1 MVRRVIVAV
10 MALLCLA
17 SPVLAQE
24 KGAFRPTKT
33 VTIIVP
39 YSPGGGTDVVAR
51 LMAQALEPMWGQTV
65 IVDNRTGGSGSIGAA
80 IVARAPPDGHT
91 LVLAVSGIAINAHML
106 KLPYDTATAF
116 APITAVAYP
125 VATLLATP
133 SLPAN
138 DMRELKALIDKE
150 GPEKRSFASPEPGT
164 RLIAERIFEKVGVK
178 LLHIPYKGAAAFVQD
193 IAAGRVDTGAASV
206 TSGISLI
213 NAGKLKSLGIMGTR
227 RVPALPNVAT
237 FAEQGFAGLEE
248 NSWAGLFAPA
258 GTPADV
264 VAAIHRDIASVLARP
279 EFIAKLTELG
289 SLPGGNTPAAFT
301 ERFQRDIRESGI
313 AIRRLG
319 LTVE

>member
-1 MVRRVIVAV
+1 MRRVIIAV
-10 MALLCLA
+10 MALLWLA
-17 SPVLAQE
+17 VPALAQE

-39 YSPGGGTDVVAR
+39 YSPGGGTDVVGR
-51 LMAQALEPMWGQTV
+51 LMAQALEPMWGQSV

-116 APITAVAYP
+116 APITPVSYP

-138 DMRELKALIDKE
+138 DLRELKALVEKE

-164 RLIAERIFEKVGVK
+164 RLIAERIFEAAGIK
-178 LLHIPYKGAAAFVQD
+178 LLHVPYKGAAAFVQD

-206 TSGISLI
+206 TSGLSLI
-213 NAGKLKSLGIMGTR
+213 NAGKLKSLGIMGRR

-264 VAAIHRDIASVLARP
+264 VAAIHRDIATVLARP

-289 SLPGGNTPAAFT
+289 SLPGGDTPAAFS

-319 LTVE
+319 LTIE